1 MTTHIPE
8 DDDGSLDQW
17 IELHNQK
24 EDQPVYYPRTER
36 RQRWAI
42 VALTILLV
50 TTCTFAAFKAN
61 AQTEPS
67 LSFTVE
73 TTASASGVV
82 PKLTWSST
90 PAAISCTASGDAAWS
105 GTKAAS
111 GALTLAVITPPKSY
125 TLKCSWPGDA
135 QAIVRWT
142 PPTQNTDNSTLTDL
156 AGYRVNWGASA
167 STLTQ
172 VAQVPNAAATS
183 YTVTSLTP
191 GTWYFAVKAYTTA
204 GVESA
209 LSSVA
214 SKVISAPVELTQTV
228 GIKQPNPPT
237 LVTAN

>member
-8 DDDGSLDQW
+8 DEDSSLDRW
-17 IELHNQK
+17 IELHNPK
-24 EDQPVYYPRTER
+24 EDYSVYYPKTER

-42 VALTILLV
+42 IVLTILLV
-50 TTCTFAAFKAN
+50 MACAFAAFKAN
-61 AQTEPS
+61 AQAEPS
-67 LSFTVE
+67 LSFMVE
-73 TTASASGVV
+73 TTAGASGVV

-90 PAAISCTASGDAAWS
+90 PAASSCTATGDAAWS

-111 GALTLAVITPPKSY
+111 GTQTLAVITPPKSY

-142 PPTQNTDNSTLTDL
+142 PPTQNTDNSPLTDL

-172 VAQVPNAAATS
+172 VAQVPTAAATS
-183 YTVTSLTP
+183 YTVTPLTP
-191 GTWYFAVKAYTTA
+191 GTWYFGVKAYTTA
-204 GVESA
+204 GIESV

-237 LVTAN
+237 AVTAN